1 MITREGRLDLA
12 NRFISNKIRDGVP
25 FMVGR
30 YGSIEAETIV
40 NFLEVNKKQNDIEAI
55 IRHIR
60 GELNVFWKKDKKLLN
75 KLCFNAGF
83 FPNEEDLVKDFVNLM
98 IECSKDIDGLGVW
111 NGLEEYIPEVP
122 LDCSIFKLR
131 ELEPWFFNNPW
142 TSSLK
147 GKKVLVIHPFE
158 DSIRYQYE
166 VNRTNLYKNENILP
180 EFDLKII
187 KAVQS
192 IANEKVDYL
201 TWFDALEDMKNK
213 IDLVDFDV
221 AIIGCGAY
229 GLPLASYIKNK
240 GKQAIHLGGVTQLLF
255 GIKGARWEG
264 WNDYLSLRKENG
276 TYWIR
281 PRETPKGYNEV
292 EGGCYW

>member
-1 MITREGRLDLA
+1 M
-12 NRFISNKIRDGVP
+12 
-25 FMVGR
+25 
-30 YGSIEAETIV
+30 
-40 NFLEVNKKQNDIEAI
+40 
-55 IRHIR
+55 
-60 GELNVFWKKDKKLLN
+60 
-75 KLCFNAGF
+75 
-83 FPNEEDLVKDFVNLM
+83 
-98 IECSKDIDGLGVW
+98 
-111 NGLEEYIPEVP
+111 
-122 LDCSIFKLR
+122 
-131 ELEPWFFNNPW
+131 
-142 TSSLK
+142 
-147 GKKVLVIHPFE
+147 IHPFE

-213 IDLVDFDV
+213 IDLVDLDV

-240 GKQAIHLGGVTQLLF
+240 GKQAIHLGGVTQFLF

-276 TYWIR
+276 KYWIR